1 MKRSILHLIRIL
13 DPATGGPVEYLKQL
27 AAVHTHM
34 GVEVGILT
42 LDRSDPGWLRD
53 LAATVIE
60 CGPGRGTY
68 GFDPQLK
75 AKLTE
80 LAGAFEAMVV
90 HGLWQ
95 YHGLCASRVAAKL
108 GTPYYVFPHGM
119 LDPWFKKSYPLK
131 HLKKQLYWTL
141 AERKVLEQARA
152 VLFTTEKEARLAEST
167 FWPKG
172 NYRPRILPLG
182 VPPAPSDTGAVR
194 DAFLQKFPHLRN
206 RRFLLFLGRLHP
218 KKGCDFLVKAFAE
231 IRPPVDLVLAGPGAN
246 PQYTAELK
254 RFAEDLPITF
264 TDLIGGAVKS
274 GALACAEALILPSHQ
289 ENFGLVVAEALSFGT
304 PVLLS
309 EQVNISEEVKLFGAG
324 FVEPDTLAGTR
335 RLIERWLEHGNP
347 AMRVAALNCFHHR
360 FNIEQSAQ
368 KLLEIIKTKGSEDE
382 TKGSEENLNRR

>member
-1 MKRSILHLIRIL
+1 MKRSILHLIRTL

-27 AAVHTHM
+27 AAVHTRT

-42 LDRSDPGWLRD
+42 LDRNNPGWLHD
-53 LAATVIE
+53 LAASVIE
-60 CGPGRGTY
+60 CGPSRGTY
-68 GFDPQLK
+68 GFDPRLE

-80 LAGAFEAMVV
+80 LAGSFETMVV

-95 YHGLCASRVAAKL
+95 YHGRCASRVAAKI

-119 LDPWFKKSYPLK
+119 LDPWFRKSYPLK

-152 VLFTTEKEARLAEST
+152 VLFTTERESRLAELT
-167 FWPKG
+167 FRPKG
-172 NYRPRILPLG
+172 NYRRRILPLG
-182 VPPAPSDTGAVR
+182 VPKVTSDIGVVR

-231 IRPPVDLVLAGPGAN
+231 IRPPVDLVLAGPGASS
-246 PQYTAELK
+246 QYTAELK
-254 RFAEDLPITF
+254 RFAEGLPIIF
-264 TDLIGGAVKS
+264 TDLIEGSVKS

-309 EQVNISEEVKLFGAG
+309 EQVNISEEVKSFGAG
-324 FVEPDTLAGTR
+324 FVEPDTFTGTR
-335 RLIERWLEHGNP
+335 RLIERWLEHGDP
-347 AMRVAALNCFHHR
+347 AMRLAALRCFQQR
-360 FNIEQSAQ
+360 FDIEQSAQ
-368 KLLEIIKTKGSEDE
+368 KLLEIIERKGTKRANGD
-382 TKGSEENLNRR
+382 G